1 MTVWG
6 DQIPQQPQCQPGW
19 SSPMTPVP
27 MSPEESLQYILQLRQ
42 RRKKKRGVREDI
54 EMREKKSSIVAHDLK
69 VAPIAKGHE
78 QLRGRMDRDATYIF
92 LKMA

>member
-1 MTVWG
+1 MPTGLVKPNDTG
-6 DQIPQQPQCQPGW
+6 SD
-19 SSPMTPVP
+19 
-27 MSPEESLQYILQLRQ
+27 ESRRKLQYILQLRQ

-78 QLRGRMDRDATYIF
+78 QLRRRMDRDATYIF

>member
-1 MTVWG
+1 
-6 DQIPQQPQCQPGW
+6 
-19 SSPMTPVP
+19 MTPVP
-27 MSPEESLQYILQLRQ
+27 MSPEESYNIYYNCASAG
-42 RRKKKRGVREDI
+42 KKKRGVREDI